1 MNLSSIFF
9 HPKFTFKRYEKYIT
23 QEHEDK
29 LKVSLENDMNLSE
42 ISPIITIG
50 ILAALFGM
58 SLLQFSSVKR
68 SMRIQSEQQIYA
80 RVIETRMKLENT
92 EAFTRIAKENEL
104 FAERLALVDSP
115 DEYYT
120 VVAFLDLIEF
130 LFYLYK
136 TKMMDTKLWPR
147 WKALAETLIAM
158 PKFRKVWEKTKHV
171 HNSDFIEFM
180 DSL

>member
-9 HPKFTFKRYEKYIT
+9 HPKFTFKRDEKHIT

-29 LKVSLENDMNLSE
+29 LKVSLENNMNLSE

-58 SLLQFSSVKR
+58 SLLQFSSLKR

-136 TKMMDTKLWPR
+136 TKMMDKKLWPR

>member
-1 MNLSSIFF
+1 MDF
-9 HPKFTFKRYEKYIT
+9 
-23 QEHEDK
+23 
-29 LKVSLENDMNLSE
+29 SE
-42 ISPIITIG
+42 ITTIITVG
-50 ILAALFGM
+50 ILASLFGM
-58 SLLQFSSVKR
+58 SLLQFSSVKG
-68 SMRIQSEQQIYA
+68 SIRIQSEQQIYA

-92 EAFTRIAKENEL
+92 EAFTKMAKENQL

-120 VVAFLDLIEF
+120 VVAYLDLIEF
-130 LFYLYK
+130 LFYLHK

-147 WKALAETLIAM
+147 WKALAETLMDM
-158 PKFRKVWEKTKHV
+158 PKFRKVWDKTKHV

>member
-1 MNLSSIFF
+1 MDF
-9 HPKFTFKRYEKYIT
+9 
-23 QEHEDK
+23 
-29 LKVSLENDMNLSE
+29 SE
-42 ISPIITIG
+42 ITTIIIVG

-58 SLLQFSSVKR
+58 SLLQFSSLKE

-80 RVIETRMKLENT
+80 RIIETRMRLENT
-92 EAFTRIAKENEL
+92 EAFTKMAKESEM
-104 FAERLALVDSP
+104 FAERLALVDNP

-120 VVAFLDLIEF
+120 VIAYLDLLEF
-130 LFYLYK
+130 LFYLYE

-147 WKALAETLIAM
+147 WKALAQTLMDM
-158 PKFRKVWEKTKHV
+158 PKFRKVWDKTKHV